1 MASMLPTLAEQFTSA
16 SLRGSYAIYCV
27 PEGGQAQSASIGV
40 LTFDGAG
47 KLAGSM
53 LTNLPGARF
62 GERIQLETAIEGTY
76 TVDDNGSGFGSLK
89 ATATSANGS
98 RQEISALLL
107 ISKAEVVDGVRI
119 AQELSVMVDAI
130 DQITGGVSI
139 ILASRHPDGGEFS
152 LASFSGTYA
161 GPGWGRGG
169 QTPASAIGI
178 GAVHFDGKGN
188 FTAVDIQNLPGST
201 FAERRR
207 LSQDTPNGR
216 YTLSSNGMGMVMR
229 EGAHAHYVVTRAKVS
244 ENTKIALEYFFITDD
259 LVPPTANLVTTSVT
273 KRLP

>member
-1 MASMLPTLAEQFTSA
+1 MASMLPTLAEQFTNA
-16 SLRGSYAIYCV
+16 SLRGSYAVYCV
-27 PEGGQAQSASIGV
+27 PEGGQAQSASIGI
-40 LTFDGAG
+40 LTFDGNG
-47 KLAGSM
+47 RLSGSM
-53 LTNLPGARF
+53 MTNLPGARF
-62 GERIQLETAIEGTY
+62 GERIQLETSLEGSY
-76 TVDDNGSGFGSLK
+76 IVDDNGSGFGSLK
-89 ATATSANGS
+89 ATATSTSS
-98 RQEISALLL
+98 RQEITALLL
-107 ISKAEVVDGVRI
+107 ISKAEVADGVKV

-139 ILASRHPDGGEFS
+139 IVATRHPDAGEFS

-178 GAVHFDGKGN
+178 GAVHFDGSGN
-188 FTAVDIQNLPGST
+188 FTAVDIQNLPGPT

-216 YTLSSNGMGMVMR
+216 YSLSSNGMGMVSR
-229 EGAHAHYVVTRAKVS
+229 EGAHAHFVVTRAKVS
-244 ENTKIALEYFFITDD
+244 QNTKIVLEYFFITDD